1 MSEQSQKKA
10 VERAANVLSLR
21 PYSRAGLYRRLVE
34 KGVAP
39 EDAAYAV
46 ERLTELRL
54 LDDDQ
59 YARDLCRIGRGKG
72 WGAGRIRQELRRK
85 GVGDE
90 CIEQALTGF
99 EPDGDKLMRFVRARL
114 GDDKPDRAALRRISD
129 GLYRRGF
136 SWDEINEAISACLE
150 EMEGEQP

>member
-21 PYSRAGLYRRLVE
+21 PYSCAGLYRRLVE
-34 KGVAP
+34 KGVEP

-46 ERLTELRL
+46 ERLAELRL

-59 YARDLCRIGRGKG
+59 YARDLCRSGRSKG
-72 WGAGRIRQELRRK
+72 WGAARIRQELRRK
-85 GVGDE
+85 GIDE
-90 CIEQALTGF
+90 ECAERALAGF
-99 EPDGDKLMRFVRARL
+99 EPDSDKLMRFVRARL
-114 GDDKPDRAALRRISD
+114 GDGKPDRAALRRVSD

-136 SWDEINEAISACLE
+136 SWDEINEAIGACLE
-150 EMEGEQP
+150 EMEDE